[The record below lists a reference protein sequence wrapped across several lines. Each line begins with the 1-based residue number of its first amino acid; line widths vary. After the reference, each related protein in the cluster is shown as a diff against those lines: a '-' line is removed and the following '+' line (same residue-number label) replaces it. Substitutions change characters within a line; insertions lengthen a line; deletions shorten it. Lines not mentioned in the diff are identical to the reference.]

1 MLNIVLSSGALS
13 SVDDEAALSGRNLF
27 ALQGADGRWEIFS
40 AARAELIGERSY
52 RLSHVLRGLAGSE
65 PQAART
71 VPAGALLVKLDE
83 AVAPLT
89 TSLQDLG
96 QTRRYRIGP
105 SGRDHA
111 DASVT
116 EIVATV
122 PRDALRPFAPV
133 QVAAKRE
140 AAGIR
145 LAWTR
150 RTRLNG
156 DGWDAIDVPLDE
168 DAERYEIDILNA
180 GAVRRTLA
188 SQQPSILYPAA
199 QEAADF
205 GAAQSALTLRV
216 VQMSAVAGRGFER
229 LVTLPIR

>member
-1 MLNIVLSSGALS
+1 M
-13 SVDDEAALSGRNLF
+13 
-27 ALQGADGRWEIFS
+27 FS

-52 RLSHVLRGLAGSE
+52 RLSRFLRGLAGSE

-89 TSLQDLG
+89 TNLQDLG
-96 QTRRYRIGP
+96 QTWRYRIGP

-111 DASVT
+111 DASVA

-122 PRDALRPFAPV
+122 PREALRPFAPV

-156 DGWDAIDVPLDE
+156 DGWDAIDVPLAE
-168 DAERYEIDILNA
+168 DAESYEIDILDA
-180 GAVRRTLA
+180 GAVCRTLA
-188 SQQPSILYPAA
+188 SDAA
-199 QEAADF
+199 LHPLCRCRRRLADF
-205 GAAQSALTLRV
+205 GAPQSALSFRV

-229 LVTLPIR
+229 LVTLPVR

>member
-1 MLNIVLSSGALS
+1 M
-13 SVDDEAALSGRNLF
+13 
-27 ALQGADGRWEIFS
+27 
-40 AARAELIGERSY
+40 
-52 RLSHVLRGLAGSE
+52 
-65 PQAART
+65 
-71 VPAGALLVKLDE
+71 PAGALLVKLDE

-89 TSLQDLG
+89 TNLQDLG
-96 QTRRYRIGP
+96 QTWRYRIGP

-111 DASVT
+111 DASVA

-122 PRDALRPFAPV
+122 PREALRPFAPV

-156 DGWDAIDVPLDE
+156 DGWDAIDVPLAE
-168 DAERYEIDILNA
+168 DAESYEIDILEA

-188 SQQPSILYPAA
+188 SDAA
-199 QEAADF
+199 LHPLCRCT
-205 GAAQSALTLRV
+205 GGSPISARRNPR
-216 VQMSAVAGRGFER
+216 SAFASCR
-229 LVTLPIR
+229 

>member
-1 MLNIVLSSGALS
+1 M
-13 SVDDEAALSGRNLF
+13 
-27 ALQGADGRWEIFS
+27 
-40 AARAELIGERSY
+40 
-52 RLSHVLRGLAGSE
+52 
-65 PQAART
+65 
-71 VPAGALLVKLDE
+71 PAGALLVKLDE

-96 QTRRYRIGP
+96 QTWRYRIGP

-116 EIVATV
+116 EFVATV
-122 PRDALRPFAPV
+122 PREALRPFAPV

-156 DGWDAIDVPLDE
+156 DGWDAIDVPLAE
-168 DAERYEIDILNA
+168 DAERYEIDISQRRRRCA
-180 GAVRRTLA
+180 GRSTSA
-188 SQQPSILYPAA
+188 QPSLPLSRAA
-199 QEAADF
+199 QESSPI
-205 GAAQSALTLRV
+205 SARRNPRSR
-216 VQMSAVAGRGFER
+216 SASCR
-229 LVTLPIR
+229 